1 MYNKEKIY
9 NDVMSH
15 ISTCGKTNVYY
26 RLIYGLCGVVKDVI
40 FVDIW
45 ETEDAITLISENESR
60 ITFPIKI
67 IDLLCIMGD

>member
-15 ISTCGKTNVYY
+15 ISACGKTNVYY

-45 ETEDAITLISENESR
+45 ETEDAITLVSENESK

-67 IDLLCIMGD
+67 IDLICIMGD